1 MLKKKKIKRYI
12 KMTYEFFLLMM
23 IPRIEKNLI
32 KTCDKGRLLNYIYM
46 SVKKNSF
53 SDDVFFRKPFI

>member
-1 MLKKKKIKRYI
+1 
-12 KMTYEFFLLMM
+12 MTYEFFLLMM